1 MARMQLALPALRFLP
16 RRVGPVLTVSPLRH
30 PFSGTKHA
38 RRDGELPQRAAVPA
52 VLSKAVR
59 KHPYSAGRGPQ
70 PCSVRGGRARSPR
83 ASAPG
88 GLATG
93 RVHPC
98 LLLLL
103 GEGLPHLPV
112 LPAAVQ
118 QGEAVLGHVGQGLG
132 GVRQRELLGC
142 WSCHR
147 PLPRLRSRPALIPGR
162 TLAGRGV
169 FTCYNMTPRKTAGE
183 CVRAQTQGKHSLQ
196 KITALNWGAGPA

>member
-1 MARMQLALPALRFLP
+1 MGNCPKEQQFPLCSQKLCENTHT
-16 RRVGPVLTVSPLRH
+16 VLE
-30 PFSGTKHA
+30 GA
-38 RRDGELPQRAAVPA
+38 
-52 VLSKAVR
+52 
-59 KHPYSAGRGPQ
+59 PQ

-142 WSCHR
+142 WSRHR

-196 KITALNWGAGPA
+196 KITALNWGAEPA